1 MKAIPVIK
9 RRAARGLLFD
19 DQERFLLL
27 FEPAPV
33 DGSYWYPPGGRIE
46 AGESPEQA
54 ARRELIEE
62 VGADAVDIG
71 PVVLRRRARFTWHG
85 QRLDQDEWH
94 LLGHLRRPAVL
105 QSPPG
110 ANEPAAGAA
119 HRWWSLP
126 ELRASGE
133 RFFPEGLADLVERL
147 LAPSETGAQGPDAG
161 PVGSHP

>member
-1 MKAIPVIK
+1 MKATPVIK
-9 RRAARGLLFD
+9 RQAARVLLFD
-19 DQERFLLL
+19 DQERLLLL
-27 FEPAPV
+27 FDPDPV

-62 VGADAVDIG
+62 VGIDAVDIG
-71 PVVLRRRARFTWHG
+71 PVVLRRHARFTYHG

-94 LLGHLRRPAVL
+94 LLGHLRGPAVL
-105 QSPPG
+105 RSRPG
-110 ANEPAAGAA
+110 DNEAAAVAA

-133 RFFPEGLADLVERL
+133 RFFPEGLADLVESL
-147 LAPSETGAQGPDAG
+147 LVPSEAVAQDPDAV
-161 PVGSHP
+161 PVG

>member
-1 MKAIPVIK
+1 MKATPVIK
-9 RRAARGLLFD
+9 RRAARVLLFD
-19 DQERFLLL
+19 DRERLLLL
-27 FEPAPV
+27 FDPDPV

-62 VGADAVDIG
+62 VGIDAFDIG

-94 LLGHLRRPAVL
+94 LLGRLRGPAVL
-105 QSPPG
+105 QSRPG
-110 ANEPAAGAA
+110 DNEAAAVAA

-147 LAPSETGAQGPDAG
+147 LVPPEAAAQGPDTG
-161 PVGSHP
+161 PVG